1 IETMLT
7 RWRQLQKEKHPQ
19 CQPINFD
26 EIMETDLARQL
37 QQLPLDQH
45 VYKKIRHRLFNFMRE
60 QRQYKEKKQE
70 SFKKNRRFHLSY
82 IYDNV
87 GPKGRF
93 NKKLREILSKHIQLQ
108 NTTFENNKLQL
119 DITTKSQHSLISL
132 LSGQRPSH
140 PILNLK

>member
-1 IETMLT
+1 MYTVVDFLD
-7 RWRQLQKEKHPQ
+7 
-19 CQPINFD
+19 D
-26 EIMETDLARQL
+26 EHD
-37 QQLPLDQH
+37 
-45 VYKKIRHRLFNFMRE
+45 
-60 QRQYKEKKQE
+60 YKEKKQE

>member
-1 IETMLT
+1 ANGYSIDFIDKHIQHFLT
-7 RWRQLQKEKHPQ
+7 F
-19 CQPINFD
+19 FD
-26 EIMETDLARQL
+26 AKSL